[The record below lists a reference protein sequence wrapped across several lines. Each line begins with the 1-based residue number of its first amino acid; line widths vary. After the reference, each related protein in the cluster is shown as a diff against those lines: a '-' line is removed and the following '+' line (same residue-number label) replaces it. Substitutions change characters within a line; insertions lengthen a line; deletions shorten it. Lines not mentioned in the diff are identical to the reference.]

1 MPEQKTKTVIRQR
14 ESKIKPSDVPTSDER
29 EGKER
34 GEGEEGGGG
43 DGGGRG
49 EPRPSTPPP
58 KEEAFEQFKK
68 ERGSEINKILL
79 SNKGQ
84 WVQLKHNDIVYIP

>member
-1 MPEQKTKTVIRQR
+1 MLKHQASPVAATKKTKTIVRQR
-14 ESKIKPSDVPTSDER
+14 ESKVKPSDVPASEER
-29 EGKER
+29 EGER
-34 GEGEEGGGG
+34 GEGEEG
-43 DGGGRG
+43 DSGRG

-58 KEEAFEQFKK
+58 KEDAFEQFKR

-84 WVQLKHNDIVYIP
+84 WFIDYNNY